1 MSFNLSS
8 IQTSTADRPP
18 RIILCGVPKIGKS
31 TFAAGA
37 DAPIFLPIRGEEGI
51 DDLAVPH
58 FPSISTF
65 DELMEALGTLA
76 SDNHEFKTVAIDSIS
91 TLQPIIWDAVCR
103 KEGGVANIEKV
114 DGGFGKGYIRALD
127 FWREV
132 RDALDYLRAEKGMT
146 VILIGHVI
154 VKTFSDPTG
163 ESYDQ
168 YQLDLQA
175 KASEMLTRWCDAI
188 LFANSKALVRTEK
201 EGQTK
206 STKKA
211 TIREERCLFT
221 QKRPAHPG
229 GGRGVYG
236 RLPYELPLDWA
247 AFMEAITA
255 TATSK

>member
-1 MSFNLSS
+1 MAFNLTS

-58 FPSISTF
+58 FPAIGSF
-65 DELMEALGTLA
+65 DDLLEALGTLA
-76 SDNHEFKTVAIDSIS
+76 TEQHEYKTLIIDSIS
-91 TLQPIIWDAVCR
+91 TLQPLVWAAVCAQE
-103 KEGGVANIEKV
+103 KAANIEKV

-127 FWREV
+127 YWTQI
-132 RDALDYLRAEKGMT
+132 RDALDYLRTERGMAC
-146 VILIGHVI
+146 VLIGHVI

-175 KASEMLTRWCDAI
+175 RASEMFTRWADSI

-201 EGQTK
+201 EGTTK

-211 TIREERCLFT
+211 TVREERCLFT

-236 RLPYELPLDWA
+236 RLPYELPLEWA